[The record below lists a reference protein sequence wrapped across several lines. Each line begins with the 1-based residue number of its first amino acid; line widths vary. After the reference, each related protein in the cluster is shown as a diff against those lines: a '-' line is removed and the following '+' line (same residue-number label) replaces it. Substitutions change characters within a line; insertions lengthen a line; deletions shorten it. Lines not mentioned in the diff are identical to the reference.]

1 MKHAGFTLLLTA
13 LLLSVM
19 ARADDVDDNVRREE
33 QRQAAFRAGL
43 EIIVDSLNSGSYEL
57 FASAIDREEFL
68 GRVFGLRLIDPRVK
82 KDFTEQVKVQFSD
95 VIKRGFVS
103 SKDGFRAIVLGV
115 ESRGDRGRAVV
126 RFDLPDLQFSY
137 HEYELRLDAND
148 RVVVV
153 DWIDY
158 SQGERITDGLGNYL
172 VVTLPSKQAA
182 RKLVESKSVTDA
194 DMFQFGELLKAARDR
209 DVERYVDI
217 INGLSPEL
225 QRERFVILSS
235 VQLTKLGRN
244 RRLTRTA
251 LIQMAKYFPFE
262 PLYSLMLLDYYV
274 PVQKYEDALTA
285 LRATYDQLGFDD
297 AAMEARISAISL
309 AMGNSADATTYA
321 ERAIELEADLELAWW
336 SALRARSSVADF
348 VGSVAAL
355 EMLENKFGR
364 KLRRAELE
372 RDKSFAPLL
381 ASAEFTA
388 WVEGRP

>member
-225 QRERFVILSS
+225 QSERFVILSS